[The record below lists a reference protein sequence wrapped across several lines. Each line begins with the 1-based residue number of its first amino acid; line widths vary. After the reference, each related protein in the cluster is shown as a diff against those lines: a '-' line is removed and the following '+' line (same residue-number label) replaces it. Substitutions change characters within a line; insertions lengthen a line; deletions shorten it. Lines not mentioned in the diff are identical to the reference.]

1 MGARST
7 AVWPGRPASSSPS
20 SIRTTFSSRSGSR
33 SPCTPLARIA
43 ALMLLL
49 RVCRSSTARARS
61 SITPGASRHG
71 PSTRRAATWD
81 CRWSSQRIHDNVEP
95 DRAPPRVRRD
105 RPVRQS
111 VLRPR
116 PGSLLR
122 VVVEGRSIRYVSAP
136 LLRYRIH
143 AVKGAL
149 KVKVEWTDVA
159 ALHLSR
165 VRSAEAG
172 FYAQSDRIYAIA
184 CLQNFRLPPFRRRR
198 RIPRI
203 YSRTTWSVS

>member
-1 MGARST
+1 MSFIDGE
-7 AVWPGRPASSSPS
+7 G
-20 SIRTTFSSRSGSR
+20 TFIDN
-33 SPCTPLARIA
+33 PWCEQAW
-43 ALMLLL
+43 
-49 RVCRSSTARARS
+49 
-61 SITPGASRHG
+61 
-71 PSTRRAATWD
+71 PSTKRAATWD

-105 RPVRQS
+105 RRVRQS

-159 ALHLSR
+159 AFHLSR

-172 FYAQSDRIYAIA
+172 FYARSGQICAVA
-184 CLQNFRLPPFRRRR
+184 CLQNFRLPPFRTPAPNSSNLQSYTVVCVMSEGVRGLWVCDFRSQKLRERAANRLKSLARVNLCARR
-198 RIPRI
+198 
-203 YSRTTWSVS
+203 